1 MFVQAKVVLEE
12 AAAWNAADVFA
23 VVVVLQFVVVVE
35 EFVTLLAVGMGW
47 GLDVVL
53 FESSPSLEID
63 IAVLA
68 PVVVG
73 RGTEMLAV
81 GGVQVVVEVTA
92 ATVDHDDFLET
103 ADRRLGYEGWLVGQG
118 YLRRD

>member
-12 AAAWNAADVFA
+12 AAARNTADVLG

-35 EFVTLLAVGMGW
+35 VFVTLLAVGMGW

-53 FESSPSLEID
+53 FESSPCLEVD

-73 RGTEMLAV
+73 RGTEMVAV
-81 GGVQVVVEVTA
+81 GGVQVVVEVA
-92 ATVDHDDFLET
+92 VATVDHDDFLET
-103 ADRRLGYEGWLVGQG
+103 AGSKARIRRMAGWTGIFET
-118 YLRRD
+118 